1 MPNKILVN
9 FFKFQKS
16 SVLFNS
22 AYKNFIEVAYLNGHE
37 NKELKE
43 LAVNLHRVEK
53 EISEATFKYLD
64 ILRKIG
70 IRKGEEKNFTK
81 TIDKKD

>member
-37 NKELKE
+37 DKELKE
-43 LAVNLHRVEK
+43 LAVNLHQIE
-53 EISEATFKYLD
+53 SAMYYATHRYLK

-81 TIDKKD
+81 TIDKK